1 MVLYKDYK
9 NYMYEIINA
18 CMDAD
23 ILPEDKEICEDSMIE
38 IDKFFREGKPVKDAI
53 DYMLRDS
60 LESRLVNDWR

>member
-9 NYMYEIINA
+9 NYMYEIISA

-23 ILPEDKEICEDSMIE
+23 ILPEDGELCEDTMIE
-38 IDKFFREGKPVKDAI
+38 IDKFFRDGKPVKDAI
-53 DYMLRDS
+53 DYMLHES